1 MRRSRFSEAQMVAIV
16 KEREAGASVAEVCR
30 KHGISIATF
39 YKWRARHGVRTP
51 VDIDRI
57 RRLERENVA
66 LRQLLAS
73 VLAENLRFRDTHCG
87 NADH

>member
-1 MRRSRFSEAQMVAIV
+1 MRQSRFSEAEMVAIV
-16 KEREAGASVAEVCR
+16 KEREDGASVPELCR

-39 YKWRARHGVRTP
+39 YKWRARHGVRIP

-66 LRQLLAS
+66 LRQLLTS
-73 VLAENLRFRDTHCG
+73 VLAENLCFRNADCG